1 MNRSISNEPDDRAA
15 RAFARVGYKTMVAK
29 LYGYATCVLRL
40 AAIDAARAGR
50 VEALDLVHT
59 LVVNILSGTV
69 VWVLPEHATDEE
81 IVGYACTK
89 LYGMLSNLRKHDA
102 RTSGGDALDQ
112 LADGAPDPLATL
124 LTRHSIAELLRAVGD
139 DAEATAHL
147 RGVLEGKPRAQIA
160 AQLGCSVEHATALR
174 KRIMR
179 GVAALNASMNDNGE
193 DEPPSSGP
201 RGHDDE
207 LPTAEERHRAPPEPP
222 RGALR
227 AGRRR

>member
-1 MNRSISNEPDDRAA
+1 MNRSISPEPDDRAA
-15 RAFARVGYKTMVAK
+15 RACARVGYKTMVAK
-29 LYGYATCVLRL
+29 LYAYATCVLHL
-40 AAIDAARAGR
+40 AAIDAASAGR

-59 LVVNILSGTV
+59 LVVNILFGKV
-69 VWVLPEHATDEE
+69 VWALPEHATEEE
-81 IVGYACTK
+81 IVRYACTK

-102 RTSGGDALDQ
+102 RTSGGDALDHW
-112 LADGAPDPLATL
+112 ADDAPDALANL
-124 LTRHSIAELLRAVGD
+124 IARGSIADLLRALGD
-139 DAEATAHL
+139 DPEAAAHL
-147 RGVLEGKPRAQIA
+147 RGALEGQTRAQIA

-179 GVAALNASMNDNGE
+179 GVAALKASMNDNSE
-193 DEPPSSGP
+193 DGPPSSGP